1 MVGLMLAVSALFYFI
16 LTRVLAVRE
25 AVTVEMMLLVSFA
38 VILLVTAIVS
48 KMVEKKLR
56 ALNKHLADC
65 NTANG
70 FFGETEFVTREFDQI
85 NQNLIKVLKKAKK
98 REEDKQKY
106 NAKLKLKNKQRSDM
120 LSAIAHE
127 FRNPISSI
135 IGYSQTLYD
144 DKEISR
150 AIQEQFLTKIYNNGY
165 KIEALLSRLILWNKF
180 ESGEA
185 ILHKSRFDAVVLAH
199 EAIRSLNE
207 KYPKRV
213 IKIDGDKSMV
223 TADRILMDVVLKN
236 LIENALKYSQ
246 DEVKVA
252 IAGGNISV
260 ADHGVGIAPEDIDKV
275 TKKFYRTGAHSWDNS
290 MGLGLAIVKAIL
302 ELHGTQLAIKSV
314 KGQGSEFSF
323 HLN

>member
-1 MVGLMLAVSALFYFI
+1 MTGLMLVVSALFYFI
-16 LTRVLAVRE
+16 LTRVLSVQKAV
-25 AVTVEMMLLVSFA
+25 AVEMMLLVSFA

-65 NTANG
+65 NTVNEL
-70 FFGETEFVTREFDQI
+70 FEEPEFVTREFDQI
-85 NQNLIKVLKKAKK
+85 NQNLIKVLKKAQK
-98 REEDKQKY
+98 REEVKQKY